1 MVRNPLLLSE
11 NQIFIYVSE
20 ISFPSLGRSR
30 KSNYIKKPS
39 PFNFVIHF
47 MM

>member
-20 ISFPSLGRSR
+20 ISF
-30 KSNYIKKPS
+30 
-39 PFNFVIHF
+39 FVLF
-47 MM
+47 CTFL